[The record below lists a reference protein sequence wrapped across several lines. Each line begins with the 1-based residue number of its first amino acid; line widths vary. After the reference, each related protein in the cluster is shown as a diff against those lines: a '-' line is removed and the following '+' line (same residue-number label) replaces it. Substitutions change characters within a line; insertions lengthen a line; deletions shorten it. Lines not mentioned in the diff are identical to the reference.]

1 MSIELGDGNLAD
13 VARAA
18 AGVVADKAAEKG
30 VSLVIDCTDELALRA
45 NAPLLEQ
52 AVANLLDNAVT
63 YSEPGGTVRVSAVT
77 AGDELQ
83 LSVTDTGCGIEAEHL
98 PRLFERFYR
107 VDKARSR
114 KLGGTGLGLS
124 IAKHIVGAHGG
135 TITVA
140 SRVGEG
146 STFTIHLP
154 AVPASIVQ
162 EAVATR

>member
-1 MSIELGDGNLAD
+1 VELSDGNLAD

-18 AGVVADKAAEKG
+18 AGVVADKAADKG
-30 VSLVIDCTDELALRA
+30 VTIDVDCPSGLRA
-45 NAPLLEQ
+45 RINGPLLEQ

-63 YSEPGGTVRVSAVT
+63 YSEPGQTVHVT
-77 AGDELQ
+77 AERDEDELR
-83 LSVTDTGCGIEAEHL
+83 LLVTDHGCGIAQEHL

-135 TITVA
+135 AITVA
-140 SRVGEG
+140 SRLGQG
-146 STFTIHLP
+146 STFTVHLP
-154 AVPASIVQ
+154 VAG
-162 EAVATR
+162 EADADQQ